1 MDGITPRYDALSSPT
16 PEEFEMNDARDEI
29 VRMLELEEV
38 VEDQYVGQSTDL
50 GWGRLFGGHVLAQ
63 ALSSASRTVPQKWL
77 VHSLHAYFLRS
88 GAVDAPILYEVDRI
102 RDGGSFTTRRVVARQ
117 RGEVIFNLSG
127 SFHREE
133 QGFEHQLPMPDVPGP
148 DELRSELDLRR
159 EVADKVPEAY
169 RERWLRE
176 RPIETRPVE
185 ATNYLEPEVREP
197 VRHLWFRTCHSVP
210 DDPALHRWL
219 LAYASDFALLG
230 TALLPHGVPFMGH
243 GMQVASLDH
252 AMWFHRDFKVDDWLL
267 YAMDSP
273 SASNAVGFN
282 RGSIF
287 NRDGALVASVA
298 QEGLIR
304 RRAKPQEGITT

>member
-1 MDGITPRYDALSSPT
+1 
-16 PEEFEMNDARDEI
+16 
-29 VRMLELEEV
+29 
-38 VEDQYVGQSTDL
+38 
-50 GWGRLFGGHVLAQ
+50 VLAQ
-63 ALSSASRTVPQKWL
+63 ALSSASRTVPQQWL
-77 VHSLHAYFLRS
+77 VHSLHAYFLRP
-88 GAVDAPILYEVDRI
+88 GAVDAQILYEVDRI
-102 RDGGSFTTRRVVARQ
+102 RDGRSFTTRRVVARQ
-117 RGEVIFNLSG
+117 RGEVILNLSA

-159 EVADKVPEAY
+159 EVVDKIPEAH

-185 ATNYLEPEVREP
+185 AINYLEPEVREP
-197 VRHLWFRTCHSVP
+197 VRHLWIRTSHTVP
-210 DDPALHRWL
+210 DDPAIHRWL

-230 TALLPHGVPFMGH
+230 TALLPHRVPFMGH
-243 GMQVASLDH
+243 GMLVASLDH
-252 AMWFHRDFKVDDWLL
+252 AMWFHRDCKVDDWLL

-287 NRDGALVASVA
+287 NRDGVMVASVA
-298 QEGLIR
+298 QEALIR
-304 RRAKPQEGITT
+304 RRAKPKGEISP